1 MKMNKINI
9 LYFFALALFFLNSC
23 EEDHMEKELYFK
35 QVYLV
40 GAAQNVVTFD
50 LMYADEPQQAYISV
64 GTGGSQNI
72 DKAVSVTLTH
82 NDATIDWYNNK
93 YMIDMPVMY
102 RRLEASHYNIP
113 SMSTIIKAGEVYSRL
128 PFEVE
133 TQNLNCDS
141 LYALTFKIE
150 SVSEYQTNV
159 EDTVVILNFNLVNKY
174 SGSYV
179 LDASKYT
186 VSQDGDEEILTLTST
201 LFNITKTLKAID
213 KNSIRFFNGSASD
226 SYLNY
231 STMPAY
237 WSSLENNGVVFVP
250 KGDNFIA
257 KSWKNLNI
265 VNEGEC
271 TYKNGKFSFWYDY
284 MEGNTHCRLIG
295 TLTK

>member
-1 MKMNKINI
+1 MKKNKINI
-9 LYFFALALFFLNSC
+9 LYFIALILFTLNSC
-23 EEDHMEKELYFK
+23 EEDPMEKELYFK

-40 GAAQNVVTFD
+40 GAAENVVTFD
-50 LMYADEPQQAYISV
+50 LMYADELQQAYIAV

-72 DKAVSVTLTH
+72 DKDVSVTLVH

-102 RRLEASHYNIP
+102 RKLEAADYNIP

-133 TQNLNCDS
+133 TKNLNCDS

-150 SVSEYQTNV
+150 SVSEYQKNM
-159 EDTVVILNFNLVNKY
+159 EDTVVILNFNLINKY

-186 VSQDGDEEILTLTST
+186 VTENGDEELLTLTST
-201 LFNITKTLKAID
+201 LFNITKVVKAID
-213 KNSIRFFNGSASD
+213 KNSIRFFNGSVSD

-231 STMPAY
+231 DSMSAY
-237 WSSLENNGVVFVP
+237 WSSLENNGVVFIP
-250 KGDNFIA
+250 EGDKFVA

-265 VNEGEC
+265 VDGGEC
-271 TYKNGKFSFWYDY
+271 IYQNGKFSFWYDY
-284 MEGNTHCRLIG
+284 MEGNTHCRLVG